1 MRRDSLHPSPRGFE
15 VSREAQETVCC
26 PLHENFSPR
35 R

>member
-15 VSREAQETVCC
+15 VSREGRKTVRC
-26 PLHENFSPR
+26 PLHRKFSPR